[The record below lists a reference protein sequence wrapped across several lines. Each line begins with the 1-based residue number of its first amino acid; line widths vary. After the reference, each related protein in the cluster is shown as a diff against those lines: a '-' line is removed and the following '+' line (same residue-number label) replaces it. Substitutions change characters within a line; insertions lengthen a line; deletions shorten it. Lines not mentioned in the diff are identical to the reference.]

1 MPQLWRSSKTTDF
14 LKIVSNT
21 NKIEEPMNQE
31 KLYSLKENFTGQKF
45 QWVKTQDPN
54 LLGKVVKC
62 RDVDFLG
69 NRYVVIFDDGSRV
82 DSESLNRNLM
92 MIHGDM
98 QPLSRDEVL
107 SLNGPVLN
115 RGQQNSQPQT
125 QQFNTVESQPQH
137 MQQHSFNG
145 VDKKPNMFTMFNV
158 EESVLNL
165 KLNIKLPDKKL
176 LKMMYSS
183 SENKQEFME
192 QLAEYLGSKINKS
205 IIVESMKQILDSPSA
220 PKQEAKP
227 QIKIREIDESK

>member
-21 NKIEEPMNQE
+21 NKIEESMNQE

-45 QWVKTQDPN
+45 QWIKTQDPN

-62 RDVDFLG
+62 RDVDYLG
-69 NRYVVIFDDGSRV
+69 NKYIVIFDDGSRI
-82 DSESLNRNLM
+82 DSDLLNRNLL

-98 QPLSRDEVL
+98 QPLSRDEVI
-107 SLNGPVLN
+107 SLNGPQFGKTGPAN
-115 RGQQNSQPQT
+115 IQN
-125 QQFNTVESQPQH
+125 PQH
-137 MQQHSFNG
+137 PIQG
-145 VDKKPNMFTMFNV
+145 VVNPAPQVHTFTGVEKKSNMFTMFNV
-158 EESVLNL
+158 EESTLNL
-165 KLNIKLPDKKL
+165 KINIKLPDKKL
-176 LKMMYSS
+176 LKMMYNS

-205 IIVESMKQILDSPSA
+205 IIVESMKQILETPSA
-220 PKQEAKP
+220 TKQEVKP